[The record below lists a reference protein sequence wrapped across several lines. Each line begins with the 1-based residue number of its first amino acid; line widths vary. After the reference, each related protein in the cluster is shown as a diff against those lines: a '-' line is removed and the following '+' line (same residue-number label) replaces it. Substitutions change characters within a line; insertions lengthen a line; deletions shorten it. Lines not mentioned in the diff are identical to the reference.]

1 MIEKRE
7 QRRAAERDRQKNEIL
22 DVALKAFAEKG
33 YDGASMNEIA
43 SVSGYS
49 VGHIYNVVGNKDA
62 LFEEVVSRELD
73 ELFDRLDALYRSFSH
88 KPAVECV
95 NTIIDETLV
104 FFDGHHLFFQ
114 IYLNETDGVRIS
126 STHLHDQR
134 LRKRHREM
142 EKKLRALFGR
152 AIEEGAVADLTTDD
166 LATALDELVKGFI
179 ARWAHKGYPG
189 KISKKANV
197 IKHILWH
204 GIQR

>member
-7 QRRAAERDRQKNEIL
+7 QRRAADRDRQKNEIL
-22 DVALKAFAEKG
+22 DVALKAFADKG

-43 SVSGYS
+43 VVSGYS
-49 VGHIYNVVGNKDA
+49 VGHIYNVIGNKDV

-73 ELFDRLDALYRSFSH
+73 ELFDRIDALYRSFSD
-88 KPAVECV
+88 KPAAECI
-95 NTIIDETLV
+95 NAMIDTSLV
-104 FFDGHHLFFQ
+104 FFDSHQLFFQ
-114 IYLNETDGVRIS
+114 IYLGETDGVRIS
-126 STHLHDQR
+126 STHMPDER

-142 EKKLRALFGR
+142 EKKLRALFSR
-152 AIEEGAVADLTTDD
+152 AIEEGAVSDLSTDD
-166 LATALDELVKGFI
+166 LATAFDELLKGFI

-189 KISKKANV
+189 KISKKASV